1 MTDDAGRAAPATPDP
16 GDPAAAE
23 PEDTVRTTER
33 EPGDL
38 GHLLLAL
45 VLVAVAVL
53 AAFAAR
59 DISGRAATWP
69 WLLIV
74 TLLVLTLWEAVAR
87 ARRVLGARRTGH
99 AGKRTALTVGT
110 GARRRAF
117 YSAWLLGFAGTALTA
132 GFGWATLVF
141 LPVYQW
147 AAGSRR
153 IVRIGLVTAC
163 VVAAFH
169 LLFAELAGV
178 PLW

>member
-1 MTDDAGRAAPATPDP
+1 MTDDAGRAAPATPDS
-16 GDPAAAE
+16 GDPAPAE
-23 PEDTVRTTER
+23 PDDTVGTTDR

-45 VLVAVAVL
+45 VLVAVAVV
-53 AAFAAR
+53 AAIAAR

-69 WLLIV
+69 WLLVV
-74 TLLVLTLWEAVAR
+74 TLLVLTSWEAAVR
-87 ARRVLGARRTGH
+87 ARRVLVGRRTGP
-99 AGKRTALTVGT
+99 AGKRPALTAGT

-117 YSAWLLGFAGTALTA
+117 YSAWLLGFAVTALTA

-147 AAGSRR
+147 AAGSRS
-153 IVRIGLVTAC
+153 IVRISLVTVG
-163 VVAAFH
+163 VVASFH